1 MDPYNLIY
9 VFYENIKMV
18 SVINTNT
25 PIINPAFNIPYLDL
39 ITLEVYNPVS
49 GITASVQSVKKPA
62 DSGTNFKANLQEA
75 ENYDFLTTSNS
86 AYFLDNHI
94 DPRYK
99 FNPQAITALSIYKLI
114 LVQNPDIQRSG
125 VKPEINPPGFDLQTT
140 RISGYEAGCQV
151 VFGANPVTSASGPSR
166 NLSQVP
172 VKFFTNPR
180 QLPFAEAGVTL
191 AGQGLSNSIYC
202 DATIDKFQ
210 YRKFGT
216 AVTSN
221 APANSFP
228 QVSNDKMNK
237 VNASA
242 RNFTLPTLKSIW
254 DLSTVPF
261 GPEDDDSKNLSAV
274 SLGAV
279 TANNSQFINPN
290 FFPPVF
296 PGPQSEFL
304 PTQNLYSQGSG
315 LLGGVFGQRSDS
327 KYIKNALNSN
337 WKPNSGISNTAF
349 FGPLETA
356 TINGSV
362 VKNQQK
368 ITTDLQTQNIGL
380 ISDSIPETITAIAN
394 QLTSVL
400 N

>member
-39 ITLEVYNPVS
+39 ITLETYDSVS
-49 GITASVQSVKKPA
+49 GITTSVQSVPNPK
-62 DSGTNFKANLQEA
+62 DSATNFKPSSQEA
-75 ENYDFLTTSNS
+75 ENYDFLTMSNS

-140 RISGYEAGCQV
+140 RISGNAGCRV

-191 AGQGLSNSIYC
+191 GGGGLSNSIYC
-202 DATIDKFQ
+202 GATIDKFQ

-221 APANSFP
+221 APTNSFP
-228 QVSNDKMNK
+228 QVSNDKMTK
-237 VNASA
+237 INASS
-242 RNFTLPTLKSIW
+242 RNFTLPTLKSMW
-254 DLSTVPF
+254 DVSF
-261 GPEDDDSKNLSAV
+261 GSFGSEDADSGSISAV

-279 TANNSQFINPN
+279 TANNSQFINPSI
-290 FFPPVF
+290 FPTVI
-296 PGPQSEFL
+296 PGPQSELL
-304 PTQNLYSQGSG
+304 PTQNLYSQGTG

-362 VKNQQK
+362 VKNQRK
-368 ITTDLQTQNIGL
+368 IMTDLQTQNIGL

-400 N
+400 D

>member
-1 MDPYNLIY
+1 
-9 VFYENIKMV
+9 MV

-39 ITLEVYNPVS
+39 ITLETYDSVS
-49 GITASVQSVKKPA
+49 GITTSVQSVPNPK
-62 DSGTNFKANLQEA
+62 DSATNFKPSSQEA
-75 ENYDFLTTSNS
+75 ENYDFLTMSNS

-140 RISGYEAGCQV
+140 RISGNAGCRV

-191 AGQGLSNSIYC
+191 GGGGLSNSIYC
-202 DATIDKFQ
+202 GATIDKFQ

-221 APANSFP
+221 APTNSFP
-228 QVSNDKMNK
+228 QVSNDKMTK
-237 VNASA
+237 INASS
-242 RNFTLPTLKSIW
+242 RNFTLPTLKSMW
-254 DLSTVPF
+254 DVSF
-261 GPEDDDSKNLSAV
+261 GSFGSEDADSGSISAV

-279 TANNSQFINPN
+279 TANNSQFINPSI
-290 FFPPVF
+290 FPTVI
-296 PGPQSEFL
+296 PGPQSELL
-304 PTQNLYSQGSG
+304 PTQNLYSQGTG

-362 VKNQQK
+362 VKNQRK
-368 ITTDLQTQNIGL
+368 IMTDLQTQNIGL
-380 ISDSIPETITAIAN
+380 ISDSIPETITAIGQ
-394 QLTSVL
+394 QLVDSGI
-400 N
+400 